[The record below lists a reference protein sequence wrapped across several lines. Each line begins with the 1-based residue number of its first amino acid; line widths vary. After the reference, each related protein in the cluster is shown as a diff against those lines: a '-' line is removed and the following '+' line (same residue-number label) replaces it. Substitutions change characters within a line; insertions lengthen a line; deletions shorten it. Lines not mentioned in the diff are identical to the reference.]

1 MVLQDLQ
8 DRIAA
13 ENNKC
18 LISGDFN
25 FNLLNVDN
33 HSQTQEFLDSMFAH
47 SFIPL
52 INKPTRVTSTSATL
66 IDNICCNILPPPNS
80 GILVSDISDHFPI
93 FTLFPFTSNT
103 YSFPSGCFRNTSDAN
118 LRSFKS
124 DLDSCD
130 WSVVFNTN
138 PNVSFNNFMNIF
150 NNLCDINVPI
160 IRTKRSNRKSQ
171 PRCKWIT
178 SALLKSIN
186 YKNRLYHKY
195 LRFPYQ
201 FNRQKYIRYRNLL
214 TTILRSAK

>member
-1 MVLQDLQ
+1 MGGGVALYISSDLHYKVRLDLLHSSDSFESIFIEVENHNNKNIIVGVIYRPPSASFNDFNLVLQDLQ

-13 ENNKC
+13 ENKKC
-18 LISGDFN
+18 LISGYLN

-33 HSQTQEFLDSMFAH
+33 HSQTQEFLYSMFAH

-66 IDNICCNILPPPNS
+66 IDNIFCNILPPPNS
-80 GILVSDISDHFPI
+80 GILVSDILDHFPI

-103 YSFPSGCFRNTSDAN
+103 YSFPSGCFYNTSDAN

-130 WSVVFNTN
+130 WSVVFNTDN

-150 NNLCDINVPI
+150 V
-160 IRTKRSNRKSQ
+160 
-171 PRCKWIT
+171 
-178 SALLKSIN
+178 
-186 YKNRLYHKY
+186 
-195 LRFPYQ
+195 
-201 FNRQKYIRYRNLL
+201 
-214 TTILRSAK
+214 